1 MILPDEVV
9 ISGAAAVL
17 GGAAWFVK
25 AQLHEFRKTI
35 DRNTEAMTDIRIVLQ
50 MCKLKQE
57 GV

>member
-1 MILPDEVV
+1 MILPDEIVV
-9 ISGAAAVL
+9 STAVGAL
-17 GGAAWFVK
+17 GAAAWFVK

-57 GV
+57 